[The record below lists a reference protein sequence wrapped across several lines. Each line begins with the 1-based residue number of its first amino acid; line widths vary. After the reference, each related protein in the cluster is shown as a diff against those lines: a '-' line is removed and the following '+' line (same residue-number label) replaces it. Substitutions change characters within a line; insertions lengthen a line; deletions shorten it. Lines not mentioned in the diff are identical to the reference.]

1 MQGSPRYL
9 SPTALGYSPTLLYY
23 KLVER
28 DYIDIKNILNFMKTA
43 TRTIPVLLAILC
55 FHLFI
60 SCKKEN
66 AEKEA
71 EKKQFRV
78 KIINPDIKVS
88 YSLTY
93 VTPKQEY
100 ITQSKGNIEAGE
112 SKYYDVPENAIT
124 VLFSSTNFSPLPKN
138 RNERKE
144 YKINF
149 ILTDYSG
156 TIYYDVIQASTPK
169 FELKD
174 GNLFYTPTSD
184 NFMSVN
190 LNKYF

>member
-1 MQGSPRYL
+1 
-9 SPTALGYSPTLLYY
+9 
-23 KLVER
+23 
-28 DYIDIKNILNFMKTA
+28 MKTA